1 MLYVVTL
8 GPLQLIE
15 ISLWL
20 IVIVLLA
27 IVGILFLKD
36 YRRSDNKYFLWIS
49 FFFFLFILARILRL
63 LVKFYFGEPVIPGD
77 PLVGE
82 AFILESI
89 YTIVSYIGLF
99 FIYYAMESKTIKK
112 THYFFSILVWV
123 VTAVSIIDFV
133 VRELLYITLPLF
145 LLLVLALPTIF
156 LILAIK
162 SSGQVRTNALYVF
175 IGILLFILGIAM
187 DIPDGKMVF
196 YTLPIEILAIV
207 PPMAQIISFYF
218 LRKGFSTKM

>member
-1 MLYVVTL
+1 MLFVVTL

-20 IVIVLLA
+20 IVMVLLA
-27 IVGILFLKD
+27 IVGTLFLKD
-36 YRRSDNKYFLWIS
+36 YRRSENKYFLWIS

-63 LVKFYFGEPVIPGD
+63 IVKFYFGEPAVGGS
-77 PLVGE
+77 LEGE

-89 YTIVSYIGLF
+89 YTVVSYIGLF

-112 THYFFSILVWV
+112 THYFFSILVWIV
-123 VTAVSIIDFV
+123 CAVSIVDFV
-133 VRELLYITLPLF
+133 TRNLLYITLPLF
-145 LLLVLALPTIF
+145 LLLVLALPIIF

-162 SSGQVRTNALYVF
+162 SSGQVRTNAFYVF

-207 PPMAQIISFYF
+207 PPTAQIISFFF